1 MKYLFYLGHP
11 AHFHLFKNIIW
22 QLQKDGHDTR
32 IVIKKKDVLEN
43 LLQTHDLPYVNIMP
57 RGRKDNRFS
66 IAFGVVQRD
75 AKLFNIVR
83 RDRPDVMIGTSAEIA
98 HVGRLL
104 GIPSIVVNEDDYDVV
119 PRFSRLAYP
128 AADYI
133 LVPACCR
140 VGKWRHKKIAYD
152 GYHEL
157 AYLHPS
163 RFTPDRGR
171 LASLGLGDERF
182 FLLRFAKL
190 TAHHDAGIRGIDQGV
205 AERIIRR
212 LEPHGKVLISAERE
226 LEPQFEKYCIRI
238 DPSDMHHALA
248 FADIYIGDSQT
259 MTAEAAVLGTPALRF
274 NDFVGRIGY
283 LEELEHDYGLTFGFR
298 SDQTDALLEKIGEFL
313 AMADIK
319 AEWQRRRRRMLGEK
333 IDVADFI
340 IRLLENFP
348 ESVNTI
354 LRPENGG
361 NKKYLFYFGHP
372 AQYLF
377 FKPIIRKLREDK
389 HGVIL
394 VAKTKDVLTNL
405 LEYDHEHF
413 INILPEGRK
422 PTQFFIL
429 FALLKRD
436 FRLLRMAL
444 RSKPDLFIGS
454 DPSLAHVAFLL
465 RKPSLTTLEDDYEVI
480 KKLADITYPFSSCI
494 VTPAVC
500 QVGKWEAKKIGYRGY
515 MKLSYLHPSIFSPN
529 REKVSIASPYVLL
542 RLASLKAHHDFG
554 VSGLNF
560 KLIKRLIELIN
571 ARGRTV
577 VISSEAKITDPA
589 INRYTIRIRPNDI
602 HHFLFYADLFISDS
616 QSMSVE
622 AAMLGTPSIRFSD
635 FAGKISVL
643 EELEHIYHL
652 TFGVPTSRQDLLL
665 TRTADLLAQKDL
677 KKEFTERK
685 NAMLKDKINVSQFFT
700 WFIENWPES
709 RRVMKENPDYQLRF
723 K

>member
-11 AHFHLFKNIIW
+11 AHFHLFKNVMA
-22 QLQKDGHDTR
+22 QLQKDGHEIR

-43 LLQTHDLPYVNIMP
+43 LLQTHHLPYVNIMP

-66 IAFGVVQRD
+66 IAYGVVQRD

-83 RDRPDVMIGTSAEIA
+83 HDRPDVMVGTSVEIA
-98 HVGRLL
+98 HVGRVLK
-104 GIPSIVVNEDDYDVV
+104 IPSIVVNEDDFDVV

-128 AADYI
+128 SADYI
-133 LVPACCR
+133 LAPVCCR
-140 VGKWRHKKIAYD
+140 VGKWKQKKISYD

-157 AYLHPS
+157 AYLHPAN
-163 RFTPDRGR
+163 FTPDRGR
-171 LASLGLGDERF
+171 LESLGLGGERF

-205 AERIIRR
+205 AEKIIRH
-212 LEPHGKVLISAERE
+212 LEPHGRVFISAERE
-226 LEPQFEKYCIRI
+226 LEPQFEKYRIRI

-283 LEELEHDYGLTFGFR
+283 LEELEHDYGLTYGFR
-298 SDQTDALLEKIGEFL
+298 SDQAAALLDKIGEFL
-313 AMADIK
+313 DMPDIN
-319 AEWQRRRRRMLGEK
+319 AEWQRRRQRMLAEK
-333 IDVADFI
+333 IDVADYFI
-340 IRLLENFP
+340 RFLENFP
-348 ESVNTI
+348 DSARSI
-354 LRPENGG
+354 LFPEKGD

-377 FKPIIRKLREDK
+377 FKPIIKNLRQDQ
-389 HGVIL
+389 HGVML

-405 LEYDHEHF
+405 LEYDHENF
-413 INILPEGRK
+413 VNILPEGRK
-422 PTQFFIL
+422 PTKFFIL

-444 RSKPDLFIGS
+444 RDKPDLFIGS

-494 VTPAVC
+494 VTPDVC
-500 QVGKWEAKKIGYRGY
+500 QVGKWDGKKIGYQGY
-515 MKLSYLHPSIFSPN
+515 MKLSYLHPSIFTPN
-529 REKVSIASPYVLL
+529 RDKVPFAAPYVLL
-542 RLASLKAHHDFG
+542 RLASLQAHHDFG
-554 VSGLNF
+554 VSGLTV
-560 KLIKRLIELIN
+560 KLIQRLIVLIT
-571 ARGRTV
+571 AQGRKV
-577 VISSEAKITDPA
+577 VISSEAKITDPF
-589 INRYTIRIRPNDI
+589 ISQYMIKIRPSDI
-602 HHFLFYADLFISDS
+602 HHYLAYADLFISDS

-635 FAGKISVL
+635 FTGKISVL
-643 EELEHIYHL
+643 EQLEHLYHL
-652 TFGVPTSRQDLLL
+652 TFGVPTSKQDLLL
-665 TRTADLLAQKDL
+665 TKTMELLTQKDL
-677 KKEFTERK
+677 KLEFQARK
-685 NAMLKDKINVSQFFT
+685 KAMLKDKINVSRFFT

-709 RRVMKENPDYQLRF
+709 DKIMKENPDYQLRF

>member
-11 AHFHLFKNIIW
+11 AHFHLFKNVIG
-22 QLQKDGHDTR
+22 QLQKDGHTTQ

-43 LLQTHDLPYVNIMP
+43 LLQTHHMPYVNIMP
-57 RGRKDNRFS
+57 RGRKDDRFS
-66 IAFGVVQRD
+66 IAIGLLNRD
-75 AKLFNIVR
+75 AKLFTIVLH
-83 RDRPDVMIGTSAEIA
+83 DRPDVMIGTSAEIV

-104 GIPSIVVNEDDYDVV
+104 KIPSIVVNEDDFDVV

-133 LVPACCR
+133 LAPTCCR
-140 VGKWRHKKIAYD
+140 VGKWKKKKISYD

-157 AYLHPS
+157 AYLHPAK
-163 RFTPDRGR
+163 FTPDRCR
-171 LASLGLGDERF
+171 LESLGLGGERF

-190 TAHHDAGIRGIDQGV
+190 TAHHDTGIRGIDEDV
-205 AERIIRR
+205 AARIVCC
-212 LEPHGKVLISAERE
+212 LEAHGRVFISAERE
-226 LEPQFEKYCIRI
+226 LEPQFERYRI
-238 DPSDMHHALA
+238 HIDHGDMHHVLA
-248 FADIYIGDSQT
+248 FAEIYIGDSQT

-283 LEELEHDYGLTFGFR
+283 LEELEHQFGLTYGFR
-298 SDQTDALLEKIGEFL
+298 SDQADALLAKIDEFL
-313 AMADIK
+313 AMDDIK
-319 AEWQRRRRRMLGEK
+319 SEWQLRRQRMLAEK
-333 IDVADFI
+333 IDVCDYFVRI
-340 IRLLENFP
+340 LENFP
-348 ESVNTI
+348 ESARNM
-354 LRPENGG
+354 LLPQQAN

-377 FKPIIRKLREDK
+377 FKPIIKKLREDK

-405 LEYDHEHF
+405 LEHDNENF
-413 INILPEGRK
+413 INILPEGRRS
-422 PTQFFIL
+422 TRFFIL

-436 FRLLRMAL
+436 VRLLRMAFK
-444 RSKPDLFIGS
+444 SKPDLFIGS

-465 RKPSLTTLEDDYEVI
+465 RKPSLTTLEDDFAVI

-494 VTPAVC
+494 LTPDVC
-500 QVGKWEAKKIGYRGY
+500 QVGKWERKKIGYQGY
-515 MKLSYLHPSIFSPN
+515 MKLSYLHPSIFNPN
-529 REKVSIASPYVLL
+529 RDKVSIDAPYVLL
-542 RLASLKAHHDFG
+542 RLASLQAHHDFG
-554 VSGLNF
+554 VSGLTI
-560 KLIKRLIELIN
+560 KLIQRLIMLIT
-571 ARGRTV
+571 AQGRKV
-577 VISSEAKITDPA
+577 VISSEATITDPF
-589 INRYTIRIRPNDI
+589 ISQFIIKIRPSDI
-602 HHFLFYADLFISDS
+602 HHYLAYADLFISDS

-643 EELEHIYHL
+643 EQLEHRYHL

-665 TRTADLLAQKDL
+665 TKTMELLTQKDL
-677 KKEFTERK
+677 KLEFQARK
-685 NAMLKDKINVSQFFT
+685 KAMLKDKINVSQFFT

-709 RRVMKENPDYQLRF
+709 YKTMKTNPDYQLRF